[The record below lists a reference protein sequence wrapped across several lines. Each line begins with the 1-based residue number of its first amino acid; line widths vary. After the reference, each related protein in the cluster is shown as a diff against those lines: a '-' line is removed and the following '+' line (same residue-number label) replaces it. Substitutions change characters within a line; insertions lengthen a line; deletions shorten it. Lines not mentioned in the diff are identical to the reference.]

1 LDQISPFARK
11 LIRTLHDRKH
21 RYNERMFIAEGEKT
35 CADLLKSNLSAEFV
49 IVYGGASEYC
59 FWLAEQFYDLGA
71 EVFTAGHAT
80 FEQLTDAK
88 TPQGIFAVVKMPE
101 PDMTFKN
108 SFIALDGIADPGNVG
123 TIIRTADWFGFKNI
137 ILSPNCADVFNP
149 KTVRAT
155 MGSIFTMNLVYNTD
169 LPEFL
174 KEKPLKEIFG
184 ATLEAKISLEDC
196 KPTEHFGLIL
206 GSESHGISENMRGFL
221 KTEFIIPGS
230 GNAESLNVGIAAGIS
245 LYHFSKFSF

>member
-1 LDQISPFARK
+1 LEQITPFARK
-11 LIRTLHDRKH
+11 LIRSLHDRKH

-35 CADLLKSNLSAEFV
+35 CADLLKSSLSAEFV

-59 FWLAEQFYDLGA
+59 FWLAEQFYENGA
-71 EVFTAGHAT
+71 EVYTAGHAT

-88 TPQGIFAVVKMPE
+88 TPQGIFAVVRMPE
-101 PDMTFKN
+101 PDTAFKN
-108 SFIALDGIADPGNVG
+108 SFIALDGIADPGNIG

-137 ILSPNCADVFNP
+137 VLSPNCADVFNP

-155 MGSIFTMNLVYNTD
+155 MGSIFSMNLVYNTD
-169 LPEFL
+169 LPQFL
-174 KEKPLKEIFG
+174 KEFEGETFG
-184 ATLEAKISLEDC
+184 ATLEAEITLEDC
-196 KPTEHFGLIL
+196 KPNGNFGLIL
-206 GSESHGISENMRGFL
+206 GSESHGISENVRNFL